1 MCVEGK
7 QTHTRSYLCIGK
19 KKTTEP
25 TESIQTSAESVV
37 RQGCPVSSQ
46 TDWMENLNS
55 GRVTVS

>member
-1 MCVEGK
+1 MPA
-7 QTHTRSYLCIGK
+7 
-19 KKTTEP
+19 P
-25 TESIQTSAESVV
+25 TESIQTGAESVV